1 MDSLQCKLLEQ
12 ELDMVF
18 KSLFETP
25 TIEIWMPR
33 LQPQTHDWF
42 QLPANVHPR
51 RQQMMAQTVG
61 CLHLQ
66 VEFQASGPGSGSTAV
81 KYCPS
86 KVHQV
91 FKDCLFLHNKVHKSF
106 SKFLLQPET
115 SHDVHRSNAY
125 NAMWQKKVFIL
136 IFKVTFRPMNSQL
149 QKNFFND

>member
-1 MDSLQCKLLEQ
+1 
-12 ELDMVF
+12 
-18 KSLFETP
+18 
-25 TIEIWMPR
+25 
-33 LQPQTHDWF
+33 
-42 QLPANVHPR
+42 
-51 RQQMMAQTVG
+51 MMAQTVG

-115 SHDVHRSNAY
+115 SHDVHRSNTY
-125 NAMWQKKVFIL
+125 NAM
-136 IFKVTFRPMNSQL
+136 
-149 QKNFFND
+149 